1 MAGIATIARV
11 VLAASPDSQLI
22 DIPVEDLGT
31 ALLTLAA
38 ATHQQIAFDY
48 KSVEGYKSTA
58 LSGAYT
64 VAEGLHV
71 LIGTAPFLIRATPSG
86 VLTVAARPSPV
97 AGDAGTV
104 PDHVSLPPEPT
115 SSASK
120 AFQGEVIVNARRE
133 ELAPRV
139 RAFVN
144 EILVPEQGEGLARW
158 HMPVCPQVTGLP
170 RENGEFI

>member
-71 LIGTAPFLIRATPSG
+71 LIRTAPSG